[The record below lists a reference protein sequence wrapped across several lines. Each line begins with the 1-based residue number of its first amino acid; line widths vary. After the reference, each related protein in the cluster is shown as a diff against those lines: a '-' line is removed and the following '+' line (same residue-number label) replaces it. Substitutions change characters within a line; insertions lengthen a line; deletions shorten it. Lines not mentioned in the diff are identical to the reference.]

1 MLKTKLFTS
10 LILAIAL
17 AVPASSQL
25 LIRAEVDGQA
35 STVSNGGSLTLNAPA
50 VGQAASATITLT
62 YLGTTSA
69 AFSAAPQIFGSGD
82 FTASNPG
89 AVTLS
94 SAQSASF
101 TLRFTPQRITASQ
114 SVLTWLYKEGDSQY
128 YSVFSLNLSGT
139 VPSVLVSSVLSTGNY
154 LTVAD
159 GGLFSFA
166 DTLIT
171 ANSDMTIAL
180 TNRGS
185 GASTVNSIAVSGDS
199 YQLLGMP
206 LLPYT
211 LSAGAELRI
220 TVRFLPK
227 SAGAHPGA
235 LQIAS
240 DGWTY
245 SAVLQGT
252 APASQFTYAFT
263 GASGTQAPFS
273 QPSIGLSLAE
283 ASAIDLEGTLT
294 LTAATNYF
302 AADPAVQ
309 FSSGGTKVAFTI
321 PAGTLAAVFPSGST
335 QLMIQTGTVAELIV
349 ITPTFSSTSGVDL
362 TPDSVTPLKIT
373 IPSLAPVILDA
384 SISSITTSGFTLNV
398 TGYSTTRALD
408 HLTVLFKGASG
419 VSLPATATTI
429 SLSTA
434 ATFWYATSASQA
446 LGGVFSVSI
455 PFTVTVSG
463 SASATLASYIASV
476 TVSATNEV
484 GTSGEVQITLQ

>member
-1 MLKTKLFTS
+1 M
-10 LILAIAL
+10 
-17 AVPASSQL
+17 
-25 LIRAEVDGQA
+25 
-35 STVSNGGSLTLNAPA
+35 
-50 VGQAASATITLT
+50 
-62 YLGTTSA
+62 
-69 AFSAAPQIFGSGD
+69 
-82 FTASNPG
+82 
-89 AVTLS
+89 
-94 SAQSASF
+94 
-101 TLRFTPQRITASQ
+101 
-114 SVLTWLYKEGDSQY
+114 
-128 YSVFSLNLSGT
+128 
-139 VPSVLVSSVLSTGNY
+139 
-154 LTVAD
+154 
-159 GGLFSFA
+159 
-166 DTLIT
+166 
-171 ANSDMTIAL
+171 
-180 TNRGS
+180 
-185 GASTVNSIAVSGDS
+185 
-199 YQLLGMP
+199 
-206 LLPYT
+206 
-211 LSAGAELRI
+211 
-220 TVRFLPK
+220 
-227 SAGAHPGA
+227 
-235 LQIAS
+235 
-240 DGWTY
+240 
-245 SAVLQGT
+245 

-263 GASGTQAPFS
+263 GASGMQAPFS

-283 ASAIDLEGTLT
+283 ASAIDLAGTLT

-349 ITPTFSSTSGVDL
+349 ITPAFSSTSGVDL

-384 SISSITTSGFTLNV
+384 SISSITTSGLTLNV

-429 SLSTA
+429 NLSTA

-484 GTSGEVQITLQ
+484 GTSGEVQITL